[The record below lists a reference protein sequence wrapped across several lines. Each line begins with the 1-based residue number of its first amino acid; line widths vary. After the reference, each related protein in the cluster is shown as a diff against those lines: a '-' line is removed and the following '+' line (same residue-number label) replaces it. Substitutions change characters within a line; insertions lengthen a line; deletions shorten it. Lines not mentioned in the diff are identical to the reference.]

1 MGDNKKILKEFINNL
16 NIEELEYNDF
26 DYLQNIYDSRA
37 DFYKKAKVYVLGEFK
52 ILVSYATIVAGI
64 YKNEYYVTGW
74 YSQTTARHI
83 NEFLLQNDFN
93 KITKKE
99 MEGEI

>member
-1 MGDNKKILKEFINNL
+1 MEDNKKILKEYIDNL
-16 NIEELEYNDF
+16 CTEDLEYNDF
-26 DYLQNIYDSRA
+26 DYLQNIYDSRK
-37 DFYKKAKVYVLGEFK
+37 DFYKKARVYVLGEFK
-52 ILVSYATIVAGI
+52 VLISYDTIVAGI

-83 NEFLLQNDFN
+83 NEFLLQNGFK

-99 MEGEI
+99 MESV